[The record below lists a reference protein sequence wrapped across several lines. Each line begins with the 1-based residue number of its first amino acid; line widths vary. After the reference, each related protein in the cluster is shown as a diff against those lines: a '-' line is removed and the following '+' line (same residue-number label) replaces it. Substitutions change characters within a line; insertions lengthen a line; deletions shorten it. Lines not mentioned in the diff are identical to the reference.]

1 MEQRR
6 LGNSGLFVSALGIG
20 CNNFGGRVDQ
30 TGTRRVADNVGA
42 AEGWRL
48 TDAEMVEVAEL
59 VRPQQG

>member
-6 LGNSGLFVSALGIG
+6 LGNSGLFASALGIG

-30 TGTRRVADNVGA
+30 TGTRRVADNVSA
-42 AEGWRL
+42 AESWRL

-59 VRPQQG
+59 LRPQQG